1 MDFSGSFTIENSVE
15 AKKLHTKTKKKIRNS
30 YSLAKKSIRIFNSPV
45 GELTALEKMS
55 FGAFTAYWFGQT

>member
-30 YSLAKKSIRIFNSPV
+30 YSLAKKIDSEGFSTRTTFCHFYSHSTKKSKN
-45 GELTALEKMS
+45 
-55 FGAFTAYWFGQT
+55 